1 MPITE
6 LVNWKEKDALICVIN
21 YANEEEVIEF
31 ARHVAQQTDSGKIL
45 LSVTANKWSENGRAV
60 LEQGLEAVPLDIVLY
75 DPGENLGYL
84 NGTIFGYRQLR
95 NKRSFAPKWIAVSNT
110 DITFLQE
117 DFFRQLCSRQYDRTI
132 GCVAP
137 SAYVPSTGAF
147 ENPRYVRRFTAGG
160 IQKRIRIFSSLT
172 LFTIQQK
179 LGAIKA
185 GLSRGA
191 EKPSQYVY
199 LAHGCCFFLA
209 PEVAN
214 ALCDTPF
221 GTLLY
226 SEELYV
232 AEMGISVGKRVFY
245 DETLK
250 LQHNENAVTGKLGNQ
265 RRAGMY
271 VDSLG
276 LILRQFYHQ
285 NPCERPYTAKDVCA
299 VIVCYQDASKIA
311 DNAKRLQQDGA
322 TVLVVD
328 NGSGPETLE
337 QLRRLQ
343 QEQGICLLE
352 NAENMGIATALQQGL
367 MYAYDNGYRLLL
379 TLDQDSRICDGALAE
394 MLRVLNENNAIA
406 SVGPAYAPEDRAATR
421 EKPEIVK
428 YLITS
433 GNLIKVNEAVCCGG
447 FDESMFIDS
456 VDFDFSLRLRE
467 NGYLVAKAPGAH
479 LRHSIG
485 ETYSPGGLFSFVK
498 LEMHSPLRFYYIFRN
513 HRMLVNRYRKSFP
526 GFCLKKNIVML
537 VELLRIAC
545 FFPEKKRYFAA
556 ARKGWQDAGRGVT
569 GKATDSF

>member
-1 MPITE
+1 MPLVE
-6 LVNWKEKDALICVIN
+6 SVNWKEKDALICVIN
-21 YANEEEVIEF
+21 YANEEEVVAF
-31 ARHVAQQTDSGKIL
+31 AQHVAGQADSEKIL
-45 LSVTANKWSENGRAV
+45 LSVTANKWSANGRAI
-60 LEQGLEAVPLDIVLY
+60 LEQGLAAIFLDVILY

-95 NKRSFAPKWIAVSNT
+95 DKPEFAPKWIAVSNT

-117 DFFRQLCSRQYDRTI
+117 DFFSQLCSRQYDRTI

-137 SAYVPSTGAF
+137 SVYVPATGAF
-147 ENPRYVRRFTAGG
+147 ENPRYVRRFTAQG
-160 IQKRIRIFSSLT
+160 IQKRVRIFSSLT

-185 GLSRGA
+185 GLSRGE

-199 LAHGCCFFLA
+199 LAHGCCFFLS
-209 PEVAN
+209 PPVAN

-245 DETLK
+245 DESLK

-265 RRAGMY
+265 RRADMY
-271 VDSLG
+271 VDSLS

-285 NPCERPYTAKDVCA
+285 NPCNKPYTPNDVCA
-299 VIVCYQDASKIA
+299 VIVSYQDASKIP
-311 DNAKRLQQDGA
+311 DNVRRLQQEGA

-337 QLRRLQ
+337 QLRRCQ
-343 QEQGICLLE
+343 KEQGIRLIE
-352 NAENMGIATALQQGL
+352 NPENRGIASALQQGL

-379 TLDQDSRICDGALAE
+379 TLDQDSRVCEGSLAE
-394 MLRVLNENNAIA
+394 MIRVLNENNAIA
-406 SVGPAYAPEDRAATR
+406 SVGPAYSPESRATMQAN
-421 EKPEIVK
+421 PEIVK

-433 GNLIKVNEAVCCGG
+433 GNLTKVNEAVCCGG
-447 FDESMFIDS
+447 FDEGLFIDS
-456 VDFDFSLRLRE
+456 VDFDFSLRLQE
-467 NGYLVAKAPGAH
+467 NGYLVAKAPGAY
-479 LRHSIG
+479 LQHSIG
-485 ETYSPGGLFSFVK
+485 ETYSPKGLFSFVK

-513 HRMLVNRYRKSFP
+513 HRILCKRYRKTFP
-526 GFCLKKNIVML
+526 GFCLKKDIVMA

-556 ARKGWQDAGRGVT
+556 ARKGWQDAGQGIT
-569 GKATDSF
+569 GKATGSI